1 VIDLFEVDAQADLA
15 IELRELD
22 IFLGADVRNRRITR
36 RLRLAALMMVSWV
49 SRQGGDCSRFSSSR
63 YLFPAVLIL
72 AEGLLNAKSRSP

>member
-1 VIDLFEVDAQADLA
+1 MSA
-15 IELRELD
+15 LRRRRTNHLD
-22 IFLGADVRNRRITR
+22 NFPGSDVRNRRIMR
-36 RLRLAALMMVSWV
+36 RLRLAALIMVSWV